1 MFSRKLVADASS
13 CAQRTRTQE
22 HGAPGELLRNA
33 ETFAKHQPSAPLFVF
48 VAHKNMARSTDYFGL
63 FQAPIY
69 ITGYHV
75 SCRLVDMRRRN
86 APHSSWPGCD
96 GAHVTA
102 SLLHGATVQSAT
114 ITTCSGWQ
122 GTVSAE
128 GSGYMYSNLPG
139 RSYQAP
145 DLHRTRNEAIMTSRD
160 YLISS

>member
-1 MFSRKLVADASS
+1 MPPLVHSALGLRSTEHRESS
-13 CAQRTRTQE
+13 CETPKLSRNISPQRPYLYLLHTRTWPVLPIIS
-22 HGAPGELLRNA
+22 G
-33 ETFAKHQPSAPLFVF
+33 FFKHL
-48 VAHKNMARSTDYFGL
+48 
-63 FQAPIY
+63 Y

-86 APHSSWPGCD
+86 APYSSWPGCD